1 MKKLKTLLIATLA
14 AANIYTLINSDKQ
27 QEQPTNEKPLLSIE
41 HFECDYYQ
49 SYLHGSVPVDHDTF
63 IAIKVAYT
71 ITEDESYIYLLDSL
85 NNQEYAITKMII
97 DINNGQWKKL
107 KKYKKSIDTSW
118 SGDIIKV

>member
-14 AANIYTLINSDKQ
+14 ASNIYTLASDK
-27 QEQPTNEKPLLSIE
+27 PTNEAPPLTIE

-85 NNQEYAITKMII
+85 NNQEYAIAQMII
-97 DINNGQWKKL
+97 DINNGQ
-107 KKYKKSIDTSW
+107 
-118 SGDIIKV
+118 

>member
-41 HFECDYYQ
+41 NYELDYYN
-49 SYLHGSVPVDHDTF
+49 SYLHGPVPVDHDTF

-71 ITEDESYIYLLDSL
+71 ITEDDRYIYLLDSL
-85 NNQEYAITKMII
+85 NSNEYAIASMII
-97 DINNGQWKKL
+97 DINNGQ
-107 KKYKKSIDTSW
+107 
-118 SGDIIKV
+118 